1 MEGGAMWLS
10 SSIVHR
16 ITIFVDPDAG
26 VAEIKPS
33 DEFPWR
39 DDYGQPVILPSMFE
53 QIINGFM
60 DHDKDMTAARASLFS
75 ETLRICQNHHEIH
88 GNEEFPK
95 GGWEN
100 SPYSLYQRQGM
111 DLIWK
116 LTTQELKD
124 HWFFTFPSREV
135 GKWARCLIVPADD
148 LSRALQRVTISTDSN
163 YAVGIAGSAVVKA
176 ISEFNP
182 STLWKEKKS

>member
-1 MEGGAMWLS
+1 MYLS

-16 ITIFVDPDAG
+16 ITIFVDPDTG

-33 DEFPWR
+33 DEFPWK
-39 DDYGQPVILPSMFE
+39 DDYGQPVILPIMF
-53 QIINGFM
+53 QSIINDFM
-60 DHDKDMTAARASLFS
+60 DYDKDMKGARAALFH
-75 ETLRICQNHHEIH
+75 ETLRLCRNHHGLYSSDEV
-88 GNEEFPK
+88 FPK

-111 DLIWK
+111 DLTWK

-124 HWFFTFPSREV
+124 HWFFTFPSRVV
-135 GKWARCLIVPADD
+135 GKWARCLIVPAYD
-148 LSRALQRVTISTDSN
+148 LPTALQRVTISTDSN

-176 ISEFNP
+176 INEFNP
-182 STLWKEKKS
+182 MTLWKEKKS